1 LGGPRRQLLWLVR
14 WGNSAFRCCLTIQ
27 IDSVRKPGQDDS
39 TIPPNVKNAINFYQS
54 EGLIHGRSMIRAA
67 DPELTNILGNFRMDY
82 RAHRI
87 NCSNYPWLARHFNKS
102 HHEIENDPQVRKKV
116 ATLID
121 QTLLERTTVVAGC
134 LPSKRLSLK

>member
-1 LGGPRRQLLWLVR
+1 
-14 WGNSAFRCCLTIQ
+14 
-27 IDSVRKPGQDDS
+27 
-39 TIPPNVKNAINFYQS
+39 
-54 EGLIHGRSMIRAA
+54 
-67 DPELTNILGNFRMDY
+67 MDY